1 VEVWGCGIL
10 AAMSIATS
18 DALRS
23 YFRTFESGG
32 VNAAAEFWH
41 PEIEWRAIENAAD
54 DVGVIRGHDALRSY
68 YEDWI
73 DTLADLRAE
82 VEEVLFEADD
92 RVAVVV
98 HNSGRGRASGAAAE
112 GRYYVTCV
120 VRAGRI
126 VAGREYATREQ
137 ALEGVHRLT

>member
-1 VEVWGCGIL
+1 
-10 AAMSIATS
+10 MSTTMS
-18 DALRS
+18 DVIRR
-23 YFRTFESGG
+23 YFRTFESGS
-32 VNAAAEFWH
+32 VDAASEFWH
-41 PEIEWRAIENAAD
+41 PEIEWRAMESAAD
-54 DVGVIRGHDALRSY
+54 DVGVIRGRDALRSY
-68 YEDWI
+68 YQDWI

-98 HNSGRGRASGAAAE
+98 RNSGRGRASGAAAE
-112 GRYYVTCV
+112 GRYYVACV

-137 ALEGVHRLT
+137 ALEGIRLLT

>member
-1 VEVWGCGIL
+1 
-10 AAMSIATS
+10 MSISTS
-18 DALRS
+18 DVVRS

-32 VNAAAEFWH
+32 VDAAARFWH
-41 PEIEWRAIENAAD
+41 PDIEWRAIESAAD
-54 DVGVIRGHDALRSY
+54 DVGVIRGHDALRHY

-92 RVAVVV
+92 RVAVSVR
-98 HNSGRGRASGAAAE
+98 NSGRGRTSGAAAK
-112 GRYYVTCV
+112 GRYYVACV

-137 ALEGVHRLT
+137 ALEGVRMLT

>member
-1 VEVWGCGIL
+1 MS
-10 AAMSIATS
+10 AAAS
-18 DALRS
+18 DVVRS

-32 VNAAAEFWH
+32 VDAAAEFWD
-41 PEIEWRAIENAAD
+41 PDIEWRAIENAAD
-54 DVGVIRGHDALRSY
+54 DTGVIRGHDALRRY
-68 YEDWI
+68 YQDWI

-82 VEEVLFEADD
+82 IEEILFETDD
-92 RVAVVV
+92 RVAVAVR
-98 HNSGRGRASGAAAE
+98 NSGRGRASGVAAE